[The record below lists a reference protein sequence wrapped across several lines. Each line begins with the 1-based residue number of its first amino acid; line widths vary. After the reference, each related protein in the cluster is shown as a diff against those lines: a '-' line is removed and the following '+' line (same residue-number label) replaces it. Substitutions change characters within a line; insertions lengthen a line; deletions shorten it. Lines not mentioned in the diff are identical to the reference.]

1 MECASLSN
9 ILSSISTIFGIL
21 LIVSEMLPY
30 ASSSKC
36 NSITEGV
43 SHVFCRT
50 SCLVSNKNIR
60 FENDELKQE
69 ILELKDNKKVL
80 TEEIGYLK
88 KVVLSDL
95 AKEIQHLRKSFEVF
109 RTNEKSDGD
118 NEEIFID
125 V

>member
-21 LIVSEMLPY
+21 LLVSEMLPY

-36 NSITEGV
+36 NSIIEGV
-43 SHVFCRT
+43 SHVFCQT

-60 FENDELKQE
+60 FENEELKQE
-69 ILELKDNKKVL
+69 VVDLKDSKKSLV
-80 TEEIGYLK
+80 EEINYLK
-88 KVVLSDL
+88 KVVLTDL
-95 AKEIQHLRKSFEVF
+95 AADIQQLRKSFDLH
-109 RTNEKSDGD
+109 RGKARSDDD
-118 NEEIFID
+118 NEIFID